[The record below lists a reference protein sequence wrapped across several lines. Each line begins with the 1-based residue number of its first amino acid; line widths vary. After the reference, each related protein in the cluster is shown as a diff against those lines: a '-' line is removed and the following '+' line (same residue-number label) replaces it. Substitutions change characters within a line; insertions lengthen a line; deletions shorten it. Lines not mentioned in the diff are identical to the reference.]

1 MLIDHDI
8 ELKNAILDLPRNEK
22 DKLLLKLISKNSVLM
37 NQLHFKLLEQ
47 EVDMEHRIKH
57 AKKLIDNIFEQIDR
71 ERLSIRNYGAK
82 NLLKALR
89 SASGIINEHFLIT
102 KDNYS
107 EIGLR
112 LYLLQESFR
121 HYGKNFMQKEMPNN
135 SKLLAYKAKRID
147 YILKKYGKIHE
158 DFQLD
163 YRDDLNKVIEYAFI
177 SAIKPYVEEL
187 RLPLEV

>member
-47 EVDMEHRIKH
+47 EVDMEYRIKH

-71 ERLSIRNYGAK
+71 ERLSIRNYSAK

-121 HYGKNFMQKEMPNN
+121 RYGKNFMQKEMSSN

-147 YILKKYGKIHE
+147 YILKKYYKIHE

-177 SAIKPYVEEL
+177 SAIKPYAEEL